1 MEGREEGRKAGRE
14 DYIFSDGI
22 VWPLLFLLIA
32 ISYTC
37 DYDGAEETI
46 LYFVHM
52 HICRPRHFLLC
63 CVISS
68 F

>member
-1 MEGREEGRKAGRE
+1 MEGGKAEAREDE

-46 LYFVHM
+46 LFDDYGQ
-52 HICRPRHFLLC
+52 FLI
-63 CVISS
+63 VNSS
-68 F
+68 KNQSY